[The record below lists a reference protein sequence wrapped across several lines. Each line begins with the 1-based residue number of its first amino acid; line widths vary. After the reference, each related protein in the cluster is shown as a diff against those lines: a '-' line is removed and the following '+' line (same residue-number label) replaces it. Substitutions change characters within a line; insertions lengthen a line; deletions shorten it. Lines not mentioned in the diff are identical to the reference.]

1 MLEDDQDVLENAAR
15 HDVTQEPVRIGH
27 SAARLRV
34 PVDATRL
41 HSGVMQGRF
50 RADILR
56 NRNNRAI
63 LDRWSVI
70 ALPEAWLVAGCL
82 FQTVW
87 NLQAGR
93 SPEAD
98 IKDYDLFY
106 FDSGDTSEEGESRV
120 QARID
125 DLLGDLGVTIE
136 ASNQARVHLWYESY
150 FGQPYGELRSAR
162 EGIDRFLVSA
172 TCVGVRPGEV
182 YAPNGLALLYD
193 GVLSMNPRMTHRA
206 LFDRKARSYLARW
219 PWLKVQPQ
227 AVTAEPGIE

>member
-1 MLEDDQDVLENAAR
+1 
-15 HDVTQEPVRIGH
+15 
-27 SAARLRV
+27 
-34 PVDATRL
+34 
-41 HSGVMQGRF
+41 MQSRF
-50 RADILR
+50 FADILR

-63 LDRWSVI
+63 LDRWSML
-70 ALPEAWLVAGCL
+70 ALPDGWLVAGCL

-87 NLQAGR
+87 NLQAER

-106 FDSGDTSEEGESRV
+106 FDPADTSEEGESGV

-125 DLLGDLGVTIE
+125 ELLGDLNVTVE
-136 ASNQARVHLWYESY
+136 ASNQARVHIWYESY
-150 FGQPYGELRSAR
+150 FGQPYAELRSAC

-193 GVLSMNPRMTHRA
+193 GVLSMNPLSPHRV
-206 LFDRKARSYLARW
+206 LFDRKATSYLARW
-219 PWLKVQPQ
+219 PWLRIHPYGVAAQS
-227 AVTAEPGIE
+227 GIE

>member
-1 MLEDDQDVLENAAR
+1 MPLY
-15 HDVTQEPVRIGH
+15 
-27 SAARLRV
+27 
-34 PVDATRL
+34 
-41 HSGVMQGRF
+41 SGVMRGRF
-50 RADILR
+50 FADVLR

-63 LDRWSVI
+63 LDRWSML
-70 ALPEAWLVAGCL
+70 ALPDGWLVAGCL

-93 SPEAD
+93 LPEAD
-98 IKDYDLFY
+98 IRDYDLFY
-106 FDSGDTSEEGESRV
+106 FDPRDTSEEGESGV

-125 DLLGDLGVTIE
+125 ELLGDLGVTIE

-172 TCVGVRPGEV
+172 TCVGVRPNEV
-182 YAPNGLALLYD
+182 FAPKGLALLY
-193 GVLSMNPRMTHRA
+193 GGILSMNPLLPHRV

-219 PWLKVQPQ
+219 PWLQVQPD
-227 AVTAEPGIE
+227 AVAAKLGIE

>member
-1 MLEDDQDVLENAAR
+1 MKI
-15 HDVTQEPVRIGH
+15 TT
-27 SAARLRV
+27 S
-34 PVDATRL
+34 
-41 HSGVMQGRF
+41 VMQGRF
-50 RADILR
+50 FADILS

-63 LDRWSVI
+63 LDRWSRLAI
-70 ALPEAWLVAGCL
+70 PDGWLVAGCL

-106 FDSGDTSEEGESRV
+106 FDPGDTTEEGESGV

-125 DLLGDLGVTIE
+125 ELLGDLGVTIE

-150 FGQPYGELRSAR
+150 FGQPYGELRSAC

-193 GVLSMNPRMTHRA
+193 GVLSMNPRLPHRV

-219 PWLKVQPQ
+219 PWLQVKPD
-227 AVTAEPGIE
+227 AVAAESGVE